1 MNNEKY
7 VTEKELE
14 NIGGESLDGSG
25 FEDET
30 PDNETPES
38 ARQDRSGHRPRSNSL
53 KGCWMSAQGNA
64 LGNNVG
70 VCKPAAYQPA
80 FKGSA
85 GTVM

>member
-14 NIGGESLDGSG
+14 NIGGETLDGSG

-30 PDNETPES
+30 PES
-38 ARQDRSGHRPRSNSL
+38 ARQDRSVHRPRSNSL
-53 KGCWMSAQGNA
+53 KGFRMSAQGNA

-80 FKGSA
+80 FKGFA
-85 GTVM
+85 GAVM